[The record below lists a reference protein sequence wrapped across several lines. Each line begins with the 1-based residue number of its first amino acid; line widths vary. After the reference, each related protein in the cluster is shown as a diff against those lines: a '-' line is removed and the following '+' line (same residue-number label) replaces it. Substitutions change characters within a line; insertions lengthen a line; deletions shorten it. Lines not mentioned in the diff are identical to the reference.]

1 MSTMGSRSESR
12 RMPSAWPASAW
23 SSGASAWAAGGVT
36 PPSVP
41 SRRRLRPGE
50 LQHVLAAGVT
60 PVCDVVDGERE
71 APRRHDEVLEA
82 VVVVVAVAVRLGRRD
97 PLAARLVDRPPPIG
111 PVRAP
116 EEGGVE

>member
-1 MSTMGSRSESR
+1 MSTMGSSSESR

-50 LQHVLAAGVT
+50 LQHVLAAGGT
-60 PVCDVVDGERE
+60 PVCDVVDGGR
-71 APRRHDEVLEA
+71 APPPRHDEVLEA
-82 VVVVVAVAVRLGRRD
+82 VVVVVAVAVRLGRRE
-97 PLAARLVDRPPPIG
+97 PFVGRLLD
-111 PVRAP
+111 
-116 EEGGVE
+116 